1 MTRLL
6 VDTSVWIDH
15 LHRHDEQ
22 LSTVLDLGLVVIHP
36 MVIGELALGSLRDRE
51 SVLELLTQLPMVQV
65 ADFEEVLTLVEARV
79 LYGIG
84 LSLVDAHLLA
94 STLISADVRVWTKD
108 RRLAEAADRAG
119 VGWVVSPNG

>member
-15 LHRHDEQ
+15 LHRRDDQ
-22 LSTVLDLGLVVIHP
+22 LSAILDLGLVVIHP

-65 ADFEEVLTLVEARV
+65 AGFEEVLKLVEARE
-79 LYGIG
+79 LHGIG

-108 RRLAEAADRAG
+108 RRLANAADRAG
-119 VGWVVSPNG
+119 VGWRVPPNG